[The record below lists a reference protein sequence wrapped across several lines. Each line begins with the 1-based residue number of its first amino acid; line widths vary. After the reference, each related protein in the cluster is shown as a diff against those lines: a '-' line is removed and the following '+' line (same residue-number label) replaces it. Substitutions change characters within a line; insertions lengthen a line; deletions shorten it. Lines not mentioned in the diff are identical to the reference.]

1 MLARNNGNEN
11 PIWSW
16 NDSTINRTYQIDYD
30 IRSSQITTGMVIWY
44 LYNKIIYTH
53 TYPSTYE
60 IRVQM
65 IITNHVL
72 VHIRDRNDEL
82 ICLQYVSHYLRQ
94 ICHIRNDNICG
105 CKVDTINNLIKN
117 VHSCIYHHYFYLIY
131 GTREHFWWDY
141 LWYLP
146 CIHIYIVIPYMT
158 YLP

>member
-1 MLARNNGNEN
+1 
-11 PIWSW
+11 
-16 NDSTINRTYQIDYD
+16 
-30 IRSSQITTGMVIWY
+30 MVIWY

-82 ICLQYVSHYLRQ
+82 ICLQYVSHYLRH

-105 CKVDTINNLIKN
+105 CKVDTINNLNKN
-117 VHSCIYHHYFYLIY
+117 VILCHILNRSNVDTCGNEHIWCECI
-131 GTREHFWWDY
+131 
-141 LWYLP
+141 
-146 CIHIYIVIPYMT
+146 
-158 YLP
+158 